1 MIHLLT
7 TNGPTGLSR
16 RIYGSKGSRL
26 EATLPPPL
34 SSGIPRVFEAADKAP
49 GRLEQLALQTNMADA
64 EATREKEDMARLAD
78 LRSQRAKKAAGD
90 KLKQIEK
97 LALGFANKDLLA
109 CVAEAGKHE
118 KQLGSDGVMAL
129 VLHGGMAKTPGMPC
143 PEATAALKVFRPM
156 LPTLKGMATGEAGQ
170 AKLLQAFASWLTAV
184 PGRIASVGPAVPKM
198 MVLMYDQD
206 VVEEHVAQDW
216 WAQYSAENEGAQ
228 KTMEDAKAAF
238 AATSEE
244 AADVASKSIEANEI
258 SKQAVIDGRAL
269 KRAAENSKCGGGA
282 TADEEAWEK
291 ECNQKHR
298 VGIKFEEQAKQ
309 RAAALKKRDQEVTQ
323 EKIEATEAMETAVK
337 SGASMSGLAA
347 SVQPFIGWLA
357 TAEECD

>member
-1 MIHLLT
+1 
-7 TNGPTGLSR
+7 
-16 RIYGSKGSRL
+16 
-26 EATLPPPL
+26 
-34 SSGIPRVFEAADKAP
+34 
-49 GRLEQLALQTNMADA
+49 MADA
-64 EATREKEDMARLAD
+64 DAAKAKEDMQRLAD
-78 LRSQRAKKAAGD
+78 IREQRARKAAGD
-90 KLKQIEK
+90 KLKTIEK
-97 LALGFANKDLLA
+97 LALGFSNMDLLA

-118 KQLGSDGVMAL
+118 KALGSDGVMSL
-129 VLHGGMAKTPGMPC
+129 VVHGGMAKTPGMPC

-170 AKLLQAFASWLTAV
+170 TKLLQAFADWLTAA

-206 VVEEHVAQDW
+206 VVDEDVALAW
-216 WAQYSAENEGAQ
+216 WSQYSAENEGAQ

-244 AADVASKSIEANEI
+244 AADVATKSIEANEI

-323 EKIEATEAMETAVK
+323 EKLEATAAMEAAVK
-337 SGASMSGLAA
+337 AGASMSGLAA
-347 SVQPFIGWLA
+347 SMQPFIEWLA
-357 TAEECD
+357 QEEVDN